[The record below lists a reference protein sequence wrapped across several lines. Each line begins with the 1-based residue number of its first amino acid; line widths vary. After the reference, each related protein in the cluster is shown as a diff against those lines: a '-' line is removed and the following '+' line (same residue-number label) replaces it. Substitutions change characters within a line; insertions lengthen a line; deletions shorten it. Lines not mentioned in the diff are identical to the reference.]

1 MEGSPS
7 RVPISLRRFHLDSGT
22 YRAVLRLLA
31 HCVQAQPHAPLAS
44 PRLSPS
50 RAAHGGTVAPPGER
64 ECLGS
69 AEGATVLDAS
79 PGEGNRGAED
89 ARENN
94 GREGHQESGVLDLQE
109 DRAREFHSVAGSV
122 IRERSDDLVGRG
134 PALADAHDEIPQTV
148 EGFGPREVRGGLL
161 DDRRNILSSEARVD
175 FPNLLEEL
183 EQKEEAD
190 RGVRDSDGLTH
201 TPSPE
206 DVELLGFSEVSP
218 LLDASELG
226 EDSRETRVVDE
237 SGCQKFCRD
246 DMPNKLAH
254 EDPQLLSAQSRDSCS
269 EKEQCM
275 IEQIE
280 IHGSSLSSM
289 GGSGLREFSEE
300 KNASSLS
307 AIDENEMEEGEIPGE
322 VGVSD
327 SSSDLES
334 HLAADDGMLPENR
347 VPEDYYTKTAE
358 ISHTLGAFMTQG
370 ASASTYHTKETTCS
384 TACEPNQSAI
394 GVAGLSPQR
403 KKKNGKA
410 SKEDTGK
417 IKKNSGQPL
426 NIMVHP
432 ESSKQMS
439 GAITRVS
446 VCEHTISSSFSSAEV
461 CIKDSEIRREENASE
476 MKDAKVLEKTKRGPL
491 TESRK
496 EKKKLAKKRKRAET
510 NKKLGVKRLKLEM
523 PPKTRKVML
532 CSFYQK
538 GRCQKGDLCKFSHD
552 MIPDTKSMPCTFFAR
567 GTCLKGDNC
576 PFDHELS
583 KYPCHNYASEG
594 RCNRGENCLFSHKL
608 PTGELPSASAP
619 GETGSGMLQKHLN
632 SSNSSLKAAIPAAK
646 TPIELTKSK
655 QPVSLPKGVCFLSF
669 GKEPSSAG
677 GSRQLHG
684 SIHAQRHEESPPEK
698 SPLRAEKIRSDES
711 LRSEAAGN
719 DASRILEEFLFSGI
733 A

>member
-50 RAAHGGTVAPPGER
+50 RAAHGGTVAPPESESAWAPLKVPPSWTRLLER
-64 ECLGS
+64 AIAG
-69 AEGATVLDAS
+69 G
-79 PGEGNRGAED
+79 
-89 ARENN
+89 
-94 GREGHQESGVLDLQE
+94 GREGEQW
-109 DRAREFHSVAGSV
+109 ARRPPG
-122 IRERSDDLVGRG
+122 ERK
-134 PALADAHDEIPQTV
+134 
-148 EGFGPREVRGGLL
+148 
-161 DDRRNILSSEARVD
+161 
-175 FPNLLEEL
+175 L

-237 SGCQKFCRD
+237 SGCQKFC
-246 DMPNKLAH
+246 PA
-254 EDPQLLSAQSRDSCS
+254 SAQSRDSCS

-347 VPEDYYTKTAE
+347 VQRIITPRTAE

-384 TACEPNQSAI
+384 TAVNLISQPSVWQGSATEKEKEWQSIKGRYWENQEKFGSTAQYHGTPRI
-394 GVAGLSPQR
+394 V
-403 KKKNGKA
+403 KA
-410 SKEDTGK
+410 DEWCY
-417 IKKNSGQPL
+417 
-426 NIMVHP
+426 H
-432 ESSKQMS
+432 E
-439 GAITRVS
+439 VS
-446 VCEHTISSSFSSAEV
+446 VCEHTISSSFSSAK
-461 CIKDSEIRREENASE
+461 C
-476 MKDAKVLEKTKRGPL
+476 MHKVSGEDKERPL

-496 EKKKLAKKRKRAET
+496 RRKRGICA
-510 NKKLGVKRLKLEM
+510 N
-523 PPKTRKVML
+523 
-532 CSFYQK
+532 
-538 GRCQKGDLCKFSHD
+538 FSHD
-552 MIPDTKSMPCTFFAR
+552 MMPIKKHAF
-567 GTCLKGDNC
+567 
-576 PFDHELS
+576 EV
-583 KYPCHNYASEG
+583 PCHNYASEG
-594 RCNRGENCLFSHKL
+594 RCNRGENL

-619 GETGSGMLQKHLN
+619 GETGSLRA
-632 SSNSSLKAAIPAAK
+632 SSCKDSDRAD
-646 TPIELTKSK
+646 KSK
-655 QPVSLPKGVCFLSF
+655 QPVSPAKGVCFLSF
-669 GKEPSSAG
+669 G
-677 GSRQLHG
+677 QLHG

-719 DASRILEEFLFSGI
+719 DASRILRSFCSVGSLRASIHPASWNMGLGFPLIYLSPRYYHLYP
-733 A
+733 